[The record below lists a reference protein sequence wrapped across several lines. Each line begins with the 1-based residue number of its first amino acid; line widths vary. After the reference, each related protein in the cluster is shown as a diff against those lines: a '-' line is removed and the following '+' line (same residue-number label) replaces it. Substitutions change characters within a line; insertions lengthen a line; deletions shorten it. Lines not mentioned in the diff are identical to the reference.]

1 MLLCRLK
8 QQLMSEQE
16 EEEEKLRWR
25 VEAELKLAK
34 EEWQASEAH
43 RGAGSQG
50 GFTKAQVK
58 LSS

>member
-1 MLLCRLK
+1 MLCRLK

-25 VEAELKLAK
+25 VEAEVKLAK

-43 RGAGSQG
+43 RGAGSKG
-50 GFTKAQVK
+50 GFQQTPVNI
-58 LSS
+58 SS